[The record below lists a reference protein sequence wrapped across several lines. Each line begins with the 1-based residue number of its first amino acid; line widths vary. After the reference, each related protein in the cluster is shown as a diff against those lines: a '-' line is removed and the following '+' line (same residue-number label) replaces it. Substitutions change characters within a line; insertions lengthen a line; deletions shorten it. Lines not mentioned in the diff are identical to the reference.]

1 MADYKKLSEST
12 FNMQTKTYDT
22 YKNGKHA
29 RTLYQHVINQLE
41 TIKFDN
47 LLDVGCGTGEILTTV
62 KRLYPNT
69 SMYGIDIS
77 EEMLK
82 KAKEKVLDTVT
93 LSLGDAEHL
102 PFENGKF
109 DCLLCTDSFHHYPT
123 PKRAIAEFCRVL
135 DTNGYLILADF
146 WKPFPIRQAMNIFI
160 PFSNEG
166 DVRIYS
172 KSEIINFLEAS
183 GFQDIQYRNINKS
196 GYLVIAKK

>member
-1 MADYKKLSEST
+1 M
-12 FNMQTKTYDT
+12 
-22 YKNGKHA
+22 
-29 RTLYQHVINQLE
+29 
-41 TIKFDN
+41 
-47 LLDVGCGTGEILTTV
+47 LTTV

-109 DCLLCTDSFHHYPT
+109 DCLLCTDSF
-123 PKRAIAEFCRVL
+123 L
-135 DTNGYLILADF
+135 
-146 WKPFPIRQAMNIFI
+146 PIRQAMNIFI

-172 KSEIINFLEAS
+172 KSEIINFLEAN

>member
-1 MADYKKLSEST
+1 
-12 FNMQTKTYDT
+12 
-22 YKNGKHA
+22 
-29 RTLYQHVINQLE
+29 
-41 TIKFDN
+41 
-47 LLDVGCGTGEILTTV
+47 
-62 KRLYPNT
+62 
-69 SMYGIDIS
+69 
-77 EEMLK
+77 
-82 KAKEKVLDTVT
+82 
-93 LSLGDAEHL
+93 
-102 PFENGKF
+102 
-109 DCLLCTDSFHHYPT
+109 CLLCTDSFHHYPT

-172 KSEIINFLEAS
+172 KSEIINFLEAN

>member
-1 MADYKKLSEST
+1 MIICWTWGWYGGNLNYCKK
-12 FNMQTKTYDT
+12 
-22 YKNGKHA
+22 
-29 RTLYQHVINQLE
+29 I
-41 TIKFDN
+41 
-47 LLDVGCGTGEILTTV
+47 
-62 KRLYPNT
+62 
-69 SMYGIDIS
+69 IS
-77 EEMLK
+77 EHFYVWDWYFRRNVKE
-82 KAKEKVLDTVT
+82 AKEKVLDTVT

>member
-1 MADYKKLSEST
+1 
-12 FNMQTKTYDT
+12 
-22 YKNGKHA
+22 
-29 RTLYQHVINQLE
+29 
-41 TIKFDN
+41 
-47 LLDVGCGTGEILTTV
+47 
-62 KRLYPNT
+62 
-69 SMYGIDIS
+69 MYGIHIS

>member
-1 MADYKKLSEST
+1 MADYKKLSENT
-12 FNMQTKTYDT
+12 FNTQAQTYDT
-22 YKNGKHA
+22 DKNGKHA
-29 RTLYQHVINQLE
+29 RTLYQHVISQLA

-47 LLDVGCGTGEILTTV
+47 LLDVGCGTGEILNTV

-109 DCLLCTDSFHHYPT
+109 DCLLCTDSFHHYIHSF
-123 PKRAIAEFCRVL
+123 RFA
-135 DTNGYLILADF
+135 
-146 WKPFPIRQAMNIFI
+146 QAQNTMKMVCLSLLFRYN
-160 PFSNEG
+160 SC
-166 DVRIYS
+166 
-172 KSEIINFLEAS
+172 L
-183 GFQDIQYRNINKS
+183 
-196 GYLVIAKK
+196 

>member
-1 MADYKKLSEST
+1 
-12 FNMQTKTYDT
+12 
-22 YKNGKHA
+22 
-29 RTLYQHVINQLE
+29 
-41 TIKFDN
+41 
-47 LLDVGCGTGEILTTV
+47 
-62 KRLYPNT
+62 
-69 SMYGIDIS
+69 MYGIDIS

-166 DVRIYS
+166 ENLHLFYFPFRVSPYFRHILPVYFVS
-172 KSEIINFLEAS
+172 
-183 GFQDIQYRNINKS
+183 
-196 GYLVIAKK
+196 

>member
-1 MADYKKLSEST
+1 MADYKELSRNAFDE
-12 FNMQTKTYDT
+12 QAKTYDT
-22 YKNGKHA
+22 DKNGKHA
-29 RTLYQHVINQLE
+29 RTLYQHVISQLA

-47 LLDVGCGTGEILTTV
+47 LLDVGCGTGEILNTV
-62 KRLYPNT
+62 KKLYPNT

-109 DCLLCTDSFHHYPT
+109 DCLLCTDSFHHYPA
-123 PKRAIAEFCRVL
+123 PKRAIAEFYRVL

-146 WKPFPIRQAMNIFI
+146 WKPFPIRQVMNIFI

-166 DVRIYS
+166 DVKIYS
-172 KSEIINFLEAS
+172 KSEIINFLEAG
-183 GFQDIQYRNINKS
+183 GFQDIQYRYINKS

>member
-1 MADYKKLSEST
+1 M
-12 FNMQTKTYDT
+12 
-22 YKNGKHA
+22 
-29 RTLYQHVINQLE
+29 
-41 TIKFDN
+41 
-47 LLDVGCGTGEILTTV
+47 LTTV

-172 KSEIINFLEAS
+172 KSE
-183 GFQDIQYRNINKS
+183 
-196 GYLVIAKK
+196 